1 MVELLRLACLSICF
15 IKLIYKLFILLI
27 KQGHLLSMHL
37 LHLFDLPP
45 QAFDLLLA
53 LMIHVL
59 NLASQLIVGHGHHLR
74 LLLAVTHGQ
83 SGQPVE
89 DMGDLIKAGAVVAL
103 RFLVV
108 ESEQLVDRGGEVRDF
123 FQGEDL
129 C

>member
-1 MVELLRLACLSICF
+1 MIELLCLACLSICL

-37 LHLFDLPP
+37 LHLFNLPP

-53 LMIHVL
+53 LMVHVL

-74 LLLAVTHGQ
+74 LLLTVTHGQ
-83 SGQPVE
+83 SGQSVE
-89 DMGDLIKAGAVVAL
+89 DMGDLIEARAVVAL

-108 ESEQLVDRGGEVRDF
+108 ECEQLVD
-123 FQGEDL
+123 
-129 C
+129 